1 MHNETTE
8 TSMLKQLATTFY
20 QTLLDCSAK
29 NTRKHG
35 FGHNRRKI
43 RTRLPPC

>member
-1 MHNETTE
+1 MQNETTE

-20 QTLLDCSAK
+20 QTLFDCSAK
-29 NTRKHG
+29 NTRKDD